1 MELRDNNS
9 IKYIDVTHGSCEAY
23 VRCDTSEAAQSF
35 AQKNCEGRRFVVL
48 QGKYLK
54 SYVFN

>member
-23 VRCDTSEAAQSF
+23 IRCDTSEAAQSF
-35 AQKNCEGRRFVVL
+35 AQKDYEGRRSMVL
-48 QGKYLK
+48 KGKHLK
-54 SYVFN
+54 SHVL